1 MPFCIYAVK
10 LIKVTVYMAK
20 IKICI
25 VCMLLFLHGNLNIYT
40 IFIDDNNFWRNN
52 TLIYETILSFNYK
65 SFSFHLF
72 LILLKKFEW
81 SP

>member
-65 SFSFHLF
+65 SFSFQLF
-72 LILLKKFEW
+72 LIFLKKFEW